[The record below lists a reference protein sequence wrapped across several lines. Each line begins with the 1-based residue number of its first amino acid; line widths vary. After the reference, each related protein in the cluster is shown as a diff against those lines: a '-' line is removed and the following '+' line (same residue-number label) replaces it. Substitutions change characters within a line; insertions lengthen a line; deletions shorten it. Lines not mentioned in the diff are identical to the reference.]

1 MSTKEETK
9 KGGVTMR
16 GKYQNQDTNDPRK
29 IPAEYLD
36 ENGNWRMLD
45 RRERATLT
53 DGQLYAYE
61 KFWLAVVDERILREA
76 AAKKGYNEGMQDGMQ
91 KGIYTVAR
99 NMKQMGLSISDIV
112 KATGLSEKEISIL

>member
-16 GKYQNQDTNDPRK
+16 GKNQNQDTNDPRK

-45 RRERATLT
+45 RRES
-53 DGQLYAYE
+53 Y
-61 KFWLAVVDERILREA
+61 V
-76 AAKKGYNEGMQDGMQ
+76 N
-91 KGIYTVAR
+91 
-99 NMKQMGLSISDIV
+99 
-112 KATGLSEKEISIL
+112 

>member
-16 GKYQNQDTNDPRK
+16 GKNQNQDTNDSRK

-53 DGQLYAYE
+53 EGQLYAY
-61 KFWLAVVDERILREA
+61 FNER
-76 AAKKGYNEGMQDGMQ
+76 Y
-91 KGIYTVAR
+91 
-99 NMKQMGLSISDIV
+99 
-112 KATGLSEKEISIL
+112 

>member
-1 MSTKEETK
+1 
-9 KGGVTMR
+9 MR

-53 DGQLYAYE
+53 DGQLYAY
-61 KFWLAVVDERILREA
+61 FNER
-76 AAKKGYNEGMQDGMQ
+76 Y
-91 KGIYTVAR
+91 
-99 NMKQMGLSISDIV
+99 
-112 KATGLSEKEISIL
+112 

>member
-36 ENGNWRMLD
+36 ENGNWNRQSGRSIRKRNNQIIANEVGIFSDFFSLHLFFLQKSD
-45 RRERATLT
+45 DYPKSFLIFAP
-53 DGQLYAYE
+53 
-61 KFWLAVVDERILREA
+61 KKLAQR
-76 AAKKGYNEGMQDGMQ
+76 
-91 KGIYTVAR
+91 
-99 NMKQMGLSISDIV
+99 
-112 KATGLSEKEISIL
+112 